1 MGSVS
6 KKQNFLQG
14 ALVLSIATILVKVIG
29 AVFKIP
35 LQLID
40 TTAFGYFNAA
50 YKIYIPIYTIAIAGL
65 PIAVARM
72 VSMSIARERYKDV
85 RTIHKTAIRIFLLT
99 GSVGTAVMLAASF
112 WYPAFTGMP
121 QVQST
126 MLVMAPAIL
135 CCCLVSAYRGLYE
148 GTRNM
153 VPTAISQVL
162 EAAGKLVFGLSLAY
176 GMMYLGQ
183 WQYHHN
189 GGVVFGQAVS
199 SAGDAVTASLPYVAA
214 GAMAGVTLGS
224 LMALV
229 YMLIRY
235 RKSGDGI
242 TVVQLSAEQETMTS
256 REALKSVIA
265 FAIPITLGS
274 IAGQLSN
281 IVDAVSLQYF
291 LKNTLAEHG
300 DIVLAMY
307 AEQMAVD
314 GVQVTDTG
322 VVLGWLVGSLGIPE
336 TYCSLVPNITMT
348 FGVAA
353 LPIITAAWAA
363 NDRPQLEN
371 TAESTLRMTLLL
383 SLPAGVGLSVL
394 ATPIMELIYGPNTA
408 SVTGPMLA
416 VWGAAVSVICLLN
429 PLNSIFQ
436 AVGKPYVPVV
446 VVLVGGAVK
455 FILNALLISQPQLN
469 IMGSVISTVSCYV
482 VMVVLSLILLRV
494 IAKIRISYWRLVSK
508 IAVSAA
514 ICGGLAFGSYKLLNL
529 CISTNKST
537 ILAILVAIIGYVL
550 ALLLLKVLKKADI
563 LMLPKGEKIA
573 QILEKRNWIG

>member
-1 MGSVS
+1 MSTVS

-14 ALVLSIATILVKVIG
+14 ALVLSIATVLVKVIG

-85 RTIHKTAIRIFLLT
+85 RTIHKTAIKIFLLT
-99 GSVGTAVMLAASF
+99 GTVGTAVMLAASF
-112 WYPAFTGMP
+112 WYPTFTGMP
-121 QVQST
+121 QVRAT

-162 EAAGKLVFGLSLAY
+162 EAVGKLAFGLSLAY
-176 GMMYLGQ
+176 GMLYLGQ
-183 WQYHHN
+183 WQYRET
-189 GGVVFGQAVS
+189 GTAFGQAVS
-199 SAGDAVTASLPYVAA
+199 SASEAVTVSLPFVAA

-235 RKSGDGI
+235 RKSGDSI
-242 TVVQLSAEQETMTS
+242 TAEQLAMEQETMTS
-256 REALKSVIA
+256 KEALKAVIA

-291 LKNTLAEHG
+291 LKNTLESHG
-300 DIVLAMY
+300 DVVLQMY
-307 AEQMAVD
+307 AEQMAAD
-314 GVQVTDTG
+314 GVQIADTG

-363 NDRPQLEN
+363 NDRTQLEN

-394 ATPIMELIYGPNTA
+394 ATPIMQLIYGANTA

-416 VWGAAVSVICLLN
+416 VWGAAVSVICLIN

-436 AVGKPYVPVV
+436 AVGRPYVPVA
-446 VVLVGGAVK
+446 VVLAGGLVK
-455 FILNALLISQPQLN
+455 FILNAILISQPTLN

-494 IAKIRISYWRLVSK
+494 VAKIRLSYWRLVSK
-508 IAVSAA
+508 TLLAA
-514 ICGGLAFGSYKLLNL
+514 AFCGILAYGAHKLLNL

-537 ILAILVAIIGYVL
+537 ILAIFVAIIGYVL
-550 ALLLLKVLKKADI
+550 ALLLLKALKKEDI